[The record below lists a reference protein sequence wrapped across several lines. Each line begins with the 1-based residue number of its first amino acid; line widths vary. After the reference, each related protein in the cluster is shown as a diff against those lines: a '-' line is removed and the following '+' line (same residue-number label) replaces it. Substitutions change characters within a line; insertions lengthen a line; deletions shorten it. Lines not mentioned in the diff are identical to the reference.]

1 MIEDIKEEEL
11 PKQEEIVEEEQEFE
25 VEFTTRSEAIHSAFS
40 AISAVSDMDTAI
52 MTKQDERRISRIKRK
67 SLRII
72 DECINEIYAEMFED
86 EEEN

>member
-1 MIEDIKEEEL
+1 MIEDKKEEEL
-11 PKQEEIVEEEQEFE
+11 PKQEIAEEEQEFE

-52 MTKQDERRISRIKRK
+52 MSKQDERRISRIKRK

-86 EEEN
+86 DEEN